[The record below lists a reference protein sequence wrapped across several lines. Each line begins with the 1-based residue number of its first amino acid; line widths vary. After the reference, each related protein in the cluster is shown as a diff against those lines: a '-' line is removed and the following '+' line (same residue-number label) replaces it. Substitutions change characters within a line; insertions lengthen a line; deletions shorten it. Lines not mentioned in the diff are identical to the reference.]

1 MPSDETVNDGNE
13 KTKED
18 KVTEEVPN
26 VESKQSLPE
35 QNSEAAKD
43 ESKELV
49 TKLPGVKITLTD
61 AINELDQIDFQEPTL
76 E

>member
-1 MPSDETVNDGNE
+1 MYINFRLREGWRPKAIKLLPSDETVNDGNE

-43 ESKELV
+43 ESK
-49 TKLPGVKITLTD
+49 
-61 AINELDQIDFQEPTL
+61 
-76 E
+76 